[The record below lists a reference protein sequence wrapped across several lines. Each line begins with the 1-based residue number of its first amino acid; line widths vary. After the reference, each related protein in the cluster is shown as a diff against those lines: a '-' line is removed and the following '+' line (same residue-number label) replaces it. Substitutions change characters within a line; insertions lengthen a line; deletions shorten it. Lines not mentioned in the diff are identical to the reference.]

1 MAEVK
6 KISLKYV
13 VLAFVIAVA
22 FILLLSV
29 DQRVNQPPEEEL
41 IAVEEQ
47 LGISIDPVTTKEIY
61 EVQDGDNL
69 SIILEDFE
77 IPFNTIFKIIRKDTN
92 QSVRNIRPGDKVVF
106 SYNANTVNT
115 IEIIKDSQEV
125 LLISI
130 ADEITIQQVQKTIDL
145 IPTSNFGMVESSF
158 YRAAMDANIPDSII
172 MDFAYIFG
180 WDVDFVFDVRK
191 GDQFWVSYETEYID
205 GDQVSN
211 GDIAFAAFLNQGKL
225 YIAQRFID
233 ENQGKQYFDDQGNNV
248 RKAFLRAPLDFAYIS
263 SHFNPNRMHPILH
276 KIKAHNGVDYAA
288 KRNTPVM
295 ASGDGVISF
304 AGWKS
309 GYGKTLEIRHG
320 GDITTLYAHLENFEK
335 NIKQGSKVSQGDL
348 IAFVGDSG
356 LATAPHLHYEFRVGK
371 KRTDPVKVKL
381 PNAQSI
387 SSNQK
392 AEFLL
397 EVESNLQA
405 ALAQMPNLALSD
417 RFSDL

>member
-69 SIILEDFE
+69 SIILEDIE

-106 SYNANTVNT
+106 SYNENTVNT

-263 SHFNPNRMHPILH
+263 SHLIPTECIQSY
-276 KIKAHNGVDYAA
+276 IKSKHTTVLTMLPKKYSSNGI
-288 KRNTPVM
+288 
-295 ASGDGVISF
+295 SDGVISF
-304 AGWKS
+304 EMEKVV
-309 GYGKTLEIRHG
+309 YGKTLEIRHG
-320 GDITTLYAHLENFEK
+320 EHYYSLCHLENFEK
-335 NIKQGSKVSQGDL
+335 ILNKVQKYHKEIL
-348 IAFVGDSG
+348 
-356 LATAPHLHYEFRVGK
+356 LHL
-371 KRTDPVKVKL
+371 
-381 PNAQSI
+381 
-387 SSNQK
+387 
-392 AEFLL
+392 
-397 EVESNLQA
+397 
-405 ALAQMPNLALSD
+405 
-417 RFSDL
+417 

>member
-61 EVQDGDNL
+61 EVQDRDNL

-263 SHFNPNRMHPILH
+263 SHFNPNRMH
-276 KIKAHNGVDYAA
+276 
-288 KRNTPVM
+288 
-295 ASGDGVISF
+295 
-304 AGWKS
+304 
-309 GYGKTLEIRHG
+309 
-320 GDITTLYAHLENFEK
+320 
-335 NIKQGSKVSQGDL
+335 
-348 IAFVGDSG
+348 
-356 LATAPHLHYEFRVGK
+356 
-371 KRTDPVKVKL
+371 
-381 PNAQSI
+381 QS
-387 SSNQK
+387 
-392 AEFLL
+392 A
-397 EVESNLQA
+397 
-405 ALAQMPNLALSD
+405 
-417 RFSDL
+417 